1 MSSISETKAAA
12 FAGKHLPH
20 SSRETGKAPG
30 VPDEQEHAQRLLLAQ
45 ERILEVISRSS
56 ALEEC
61 LTAITQAIEGL
72 HPNARAA
79 VLLADETCTR
89 MDRTFAS
96 SIPPAFGES
105 IRGAPIDDLMS
116 GPCGSA
122 IHRGETVAYADIA
135 GDECWSRP
143 WRDLSLAHG
152 VRAAQAIP
160 IFGTDNRAMGVLF
173 ICFDEPHE
181 PNAWELAIGRFGSH
195 TAGIA
200 IERERSTQTLRIQE
214 AALEREMASARLLQD
229 LSAQLVEEQEF
240 AGLYERIL
248 DGAVA
253 LLRADYASMQM
264 LHPERGS
271 AGELRL
277 LGFRGFNPQAAQ
289 FWEWVTADSASTCG
303 VALRTRKRVVVEDV
317 DQCDFMS
324 GTEDQVTYR
333 QTGIRAVQSTPLIS
347 RTGRVL
353 GMISTHWSR
362 PHRPSEDALRLFDIL
377 ARQAADLIERKQA
390 QEKLEIADRQKDE
403 FLAML
408 AHELRNPLA
417 PVRNASEILART
429 FAEEPRAQVPI
440 DIIKRQTAHLTR
452 LVDDLL
458 DVSRITQGRIELQS
472 STIDIATVIAQAV
485 EMAEPHVRA
494 RQHTLS
500 ITAPT
505 FQPLY
510 VSGDPARL
518 VQCVGNI
525 LSNATKYMEPGGQ
538 IRLETRAEGASAVIE
553 ITDTGAGIPPALLP
567 RVFDLFVQSDRA
579 LDRAQGGLGIGL
591 TIVKRLVEMHGGQV
605 SARSPGLGQG
615 STFQIRLPRVDR
627 PQPPSA
633 EMPTYKGPPR
643 RILIVDDNADAAS
656 SLAMLLR
663 MQGHETHTA
672 CSGKEALE
680 RIQSFKPD
688 VALLDLGLPETD
700 GYELAHQLRASPNL
714 NGIRLVALTGYGQ
727 AEDRRRTHAV
737 GFDGHLVKPV
747 DLTVLER
754 TLAAIGLGPSGV
766 HVQPLP

>member
-1 MSSISETKAAA
+1 MSSISESKAAA
-12 FAGKHLPH
+12 FEGKHLPR
-20 SSRETGKAPG
+20 SSRETGKTPG
-30 VPDEQEHAQRLLLAQ
+30 MPGEPEHAQRLLLAQ
-45 ERILEVISRSS
+45 ERLLEVISRSS

-96 SIPPAFGES
+96 SIPPAFGDS
-105 IRGAPIDDLMS
+105 MRGAPINDLMN

-135 GDECWSRP
+135 GDGWSRP
-143 WRDLSLAHG
+143 WRDLCLAHG
-152 VRAAQAIP
+152 VRAAHVIP
-160 IFGTDNRAMGVLF
+160 IFGTDHRPMGVLF

-181 PNAWELAIGRFGSH
+181 PDAWELAIGRFGSH
-195 TAGIA
+195 MAGIA
-200 IERERSTQTLRIQE
+200 IERERSTQTLRIKE
-214 AALEREMASARLLQD
+214 AALEREMASARLLQE

-324 GTEDQVTYR
+324 GTEDQATYR

-377 ARQAADLIERKQA
+377 ARQAADLIERKQS

-417 PVRNASEILART
+417 PVRNASEVLARM
-429 FAEEPRAQVPI
+429 FADEPHAQVPI

-472 STIDIATVIAQAV
+472 STIDIAAVVAQAV

-494 RQHTLS
+494 KQHTLS
-500 ITAPT
+500 ITAPNY
-505 FQPLY
+505 QPLY

-525 LSNATKYMEPGGQ
+525 LSNATKYTESGGQ
-538 IRLETRAEGASAVIE
+538 IRLETRAEGGSAVVE

-591 TIVKRLVEMHGGQV
+591 AIVKRLVEMHGGQV

-615 STFQIRLPRVDR
+615 STFQIRLPCVAR
-627 PQPPSA
+627 PQLPIA

-672 CSGKEALE
+672 RSGKEALE

-714 NGIRLVALTGYGQ
+714 NGIRLVALTGYGR
-727 AEDRRRTHAV
+727 AEDRRRTHAA
-737 GFDGHLVKPV
+737 GFDDHLVKPV
-747 DLTVLER
+747 DLTMLER
-754 TLAAIGLGPSGV
+754 TLAAGGGNLGLE
-766 HVQPLP
+766 